1 MAFPHGFPH
10 GFRHLRAEPLQPGP
24 EGRLRVAHTAGSGD
38 RQLQLLR
45 GRRGR
50 APGVGKKMGIFMV
63 ILEGSHENFIGI
75 FMGSVWD
82 FMELV

>member
-10 GFRHLRAEPLQPGP
+10 GFRHLCAEPLQPGP

-50 APGVGKKMGIFMV
+50 AQALAKNGDFMV
-63 ILEGSHENFIGI
+63 ILEGSHEI
-75 FMGSVWD
+75 
-82 FMELV
+82 L